1 MTRRRAVIVLG
12 VWLVTVGLM
21 AALEMRPAVL
31 AMGAIV
37 AAVAAVAGVL
47 FDLGELPVPVD
58 WTAVRDSGTSGRGA
72 DPRVRSLRRQLLD
85 ERRLDVTHLHATL
98 VELVDDRLVA
108 HHRIDR
114 SADPVAAGAVLAPS
128 LRDLVA
134 GTPGDGSVAD
144 PRRLQLILDD
154 LEAL

>member
-72 DPRVRSLRRQLLD
+72 DPRVRSLRRKLLD
-85 ERRLDVTHLHATL
+85 ERRLDVTHLRATL

-114 SADPVAAGAVLAPS
+114 SADPVAAVGE
-128 LRDLVA
+128 RDGHVA
-134 GTPGDGSVAD
+134 GGVGVVLPVEEGYDVAVV
-144 PRRLQLILDD
+144 LQRQHRGVGG
-154 LEAL
+154 